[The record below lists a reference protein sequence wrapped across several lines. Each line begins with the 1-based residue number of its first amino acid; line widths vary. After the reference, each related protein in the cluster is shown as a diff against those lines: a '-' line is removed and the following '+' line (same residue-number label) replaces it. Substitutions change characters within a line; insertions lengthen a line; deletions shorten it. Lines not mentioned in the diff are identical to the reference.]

1 MNSSGSSE
9 SVGLSQTESTCA
21 TTATSSTST
30 QSSNYIESKT
40 NLIINYLP
48 STLTHEEFKKLFI
61 VYGELE
67 SCRLV
72 CDKHTG
78 QSLCYGFV
86 NYVNADDAEKAY
98 KSANGF
104 KVHNKIIKVSFA
116 RPSCETIKGA
126 NLYVCGIPKNWTE
139 QELNQYFSQCGRI
152 ITSRI
157 LLNQHNGT
165 SKGDGFIRF
174 DKRDEALYA
183 ISKLNGTRP
192 TNDSKDTL
200 TVKLANYNDPKL
212 FGTTYNQFLQQHPKA
227 NLNVPSLK
235 RQVST
240 MNLLQKTLD
249 LNVLPRNPF
258 INAIPS
264 TTNPPHTTTQTAI
277 DFPLTATA
285 ATTLNDTQR
294 LFATTPILPNLGWCL
309 FVYNLPP
316 EADEVL
322 LWQLFGPFGAI
333 QNIKVI
339 RDLKTKTCKGF
350 SFVTMTNYDDALLA
364 ITALNGYN
372 FGNRILQVS
381 FKTNPLF

>member
-1 MNSSGSSE
+1 MKMNSSGSSE
-9 SVGLSQTESTCA
+9 SVGNLSQTESTCA
-21 TTATSSTST
+21 TTATSTTST
-30 QSSNYIESKT
+30 QSSTYIESKT

-48 STLTHEEFKKLFI
+48 ATLAHDEFKQLF
-61 VYGELE
+61 VSYGELE

-86 NYVNADDAEKAY
+86 NYVHADDADKAY
-98 KSANGF
+98 KSVNGL
-104 KVHNKIIKVSFA
+104 KIHNKMIKVSFA
-116 RPSCETIKGA
+116 RPSCESIKGA

-139 QELNQYFSQCGRI
+139 IELNQYFSQCGHI

-157 LLNQHNGT
+157 LLNQQNGT

-200 TVKLANYNDPKL
+200 TVKMANYNDPKTFSTNSQIL
-212 FGTTYNQFLQQHPKA
+212 PQHPKA
-227 NLNVPSLK
+227 YLNVNSLK

-249 LNVLPRNPF
+249 LNMVPRNPF
-258 INAIPS
+258 INSLNS
-264 TTNPPHTTTQTAI
+264 TTTPTPIPQTQSNTI
-277 DFPLTATA
+277 DFPLT
-285 ATTLNDTQR
+285 TLNDSHQR
-294 LFATTPILPNLGWCL
+294 LFPITQIMPNLGWCL

-350 SFVTMTNYDDALLA
+350 SFVTMTNYDDAVLA
-364 ITALNGYN
+364 ITALNGYTL
-372 FGNRILQVS
+372 GNRILQVS
-381 FKTNPLF
+381 FKTNSLF